1 MYTQKLLGFSMKPAI
16 KAKFY
21 EILKNEN
28 LELSSLDS
36 NLILLMGGE
45 LLFSSKEFNINPSVL
60 QMKEFNESYLEH
72 QMNPEI
78 IEIFVSFIINEID
91 FAL

>member
-21 EILKNEN
+21 EILKIEN

-45 LLFSSKEFNINPSVL
+45 LLNSSKDFNINPSVL
-60 QMKEFNESYLEH
+60 QMKEFNEIYLEN
-72 QMNPEI
+72 QMNPEVV
-78 IEIFVSFIINEID
+78 EFFVKIKIG
-91 FAL
+91 